1 MSFGDGSCHTDEHG
15 GEEGE
20 HHSLNEAYQTF
31 ETHHKNAHNDAH
43 GAHTVEHA
51 SRHRSHE
58 EDDARH
64 CHGNGVSRHHIG
76 KESNHQSEGL
86 RKNTDELN
94 DGDNGYRCFQP
105 CGNLRPEDVLP
116 VVLVA

>member
-1 MSFGDGSCHTDEHG
+1 MPFGNGSCHTYEHG

-20 HHSLNEAYQTF
+20 HHRLNEAYQTF
-31 ETHHKNAHNDAH
+31 ETHHKDAHYNAH
-43 GAHTVEHA
+43 GAHTVEDT

-86 RKNTDELN
+86 GENTHKLN
-94 DGDNGYRCFQP
+94 DGHQGHGGFQ
-105 CGNLRPEDVLP
+105 
-116 VVLVA
+116 